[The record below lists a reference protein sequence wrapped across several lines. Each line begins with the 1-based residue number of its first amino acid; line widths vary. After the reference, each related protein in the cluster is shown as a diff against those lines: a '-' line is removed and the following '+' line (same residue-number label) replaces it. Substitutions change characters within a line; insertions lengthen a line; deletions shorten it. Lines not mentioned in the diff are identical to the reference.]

1 MFRMVRDL
9 KVILGKGKGGGSKKM
24 KKAGKNAQKNAD
36 NDGNET
42 SGLFKKRSIFWNV
55 PYWKDLIMRH
65 AIDVMH
71 VEKNVCDQKKV
82 PIACYTLSKQEKMS
96 LCNFLH
102 GIKVPTDYSDNVS
115 RMVNIKTLKVHFKK
129 SHDCH
134 IFMGQFLAIAIRGIL
149 PIKV

>member
-1 MFRMVRDL
+1 VH
-9 KVILGKGKGGGSKKM
+9 
-24 KKAGKNAQKNAD
+24 
-36 NDGNET
+36 
-42 SGLFKKRSIFWNV
+42 
-55 PYWKDLIMRH
+55 H

-71 VEKNVCDQKKV
+71 VEKNVCKALIGTLLDIPDKTKDTIKPWMDLEEMKLRKDLHHETLKNGSKKL

-96 LCNFLH
+96 LCNCLH
-102 GIKVPTDYSDNVS
+102 GIKVLTGYSDNVS

-134 IFMGQFLAIAIRGIL
+134 IFMGQFLAIAIRDIL